1 MLLTYRAMP
10 TAHPPLILA
19 SGSPYRRELLARL
32 GLPFTCISPNVDE
45 SPLPGEA
52 AADLALR
59 LACAKAAAVAK
70 QHPDAWVI
78 GSDQVLQAGNTFLSK
93 PGSHDAALAQLRQL
107 SGQTVRFHTAVCLQ
121 TPDGEQRS
129 ENVITT
135 TRYRRL
141 SDEEIERYL
150 KLEPAY
156 DCAGACK
163 AEGLGIT
170 LCEEIT
176 SSDPTALIGLPLIA
190 LRRLLDQ
197 TGTALP

>member
-1 MLLTYRAMP
+1 MP
-10 TAHPPLILA
+10 APKAPLILA

-32 GLPFTCISPNVDE
+32 GLDFECVTPEVDE
-45 SPLPGEA
+45 TARPGETPA
-52 AADLALR
+52 ALALR

-70 QHPDAWVI
+70 QHPAAWVI
-78 GSDQVLQAGNTFLSK
+78 GSDQVLQAGGAFLSK
-93 PGSHDAALAQLRQL
+93 PGNHAAAVAQLRQL
-107 SGQTVRFHTAVCLQ
+107 SGHTVQFYTAVCLQ
-121 TPDGEQRS
+121 TPDGKQRG

-190 LRRLLDQ
+190 LRRLLAQ
-197 TGTALP
+197 AGWRIL

>member
-1 MLLTYRAMP
+1 MP
-10 TAHPPLILA
+10 NPPAPLILA

-32 GLPFTCISPNVDE
+32 RLNFTSVSPNVDE
-45 SPLPGEA
+45 TPRPGEA

-59 LACAKAAAVAK
+59 LAGAKAAAVAN

-78 GSDQVLQAGNTFLSK
+78 GSDQVLQAGSQLLGK
-93 PGSHDAALAQLRQL
+93 PGSHSAAVAQLRQL
-107 SGQTVRFHTAVCLQ
+107 SGQTVQFHTAVCLH
-121 TPDGEQRS
+121 TPDGKPLS
-129 ENVITT
+129 DNVITQ
-135 TRYRRL
+135 TRYRVL
-141 SDEEIERYL
+141 SDEEIARYL

-190 LRRLLDQ
+190 LRRLLNQ
-197 TGTALP
+197 AGWRLP